1 MFSRKPTA
9 SKPTEF
15 SEFIRKASSA
25 KKKRV
30 YTEVLRKA
38 TARQADI
45 GPGPRAV
52 GVRCR

>member
-1 MFSRKPTA
+1 MPMFSRKPTA

-38 TARQADI
+38 TVRQAGI
-45 GPGPRAV
+45 GPRAA
-52 GVRCR
+52 GARCR